1 MNEIEL
7 TPKQIVAE
15 LDKYIVGQGEAK
27 KSVAIALRNRWR
39 RKRLSEDM
47 QNEIIPKNI
56 LLIGPT
62 GVGKTE
68 IARRLARLVGAPFI
82 KVEATK
88 YTEVG
93 YVGRDVEQIIR
104 DLVANAIRMV
114 QEQESQRY
122 ERKAEEEANKR
133 ILQVLWPKK
142 KSVTDKV
149 PNPMDVFF
157 SSGDEGEE
165 KEEPKQLEEP
175 MSGRRQQML
184 DDIRQHK
191 MDDREIEVEVAEQE
205 RTIQGILTGNSTEE
219 LTNNFQEML
228 GSILPKKKKM
238 KKMTIAKAREVFKE
252 EELEK
257 CLDMDVIV
265 DKAIEATEE
274 AGIVFI
280 DEFDKIAEKGRS
292 NGPDV
297 SREGVQRDILPIVEG
312 ATVNTKYGP
321 VKTDHILFIAAGAF
335 HVSKPSDLIPELQG
349 RFPIRVELQSLT
361 VDDFRRILTEPN
373 QSLVKQYTALLA
385 TDGVTLEFT
394 DDGINAIAEYAHRV
408 NQETENIGARR
419 LHTIL
424 EKILENVAYEAPD
437 IETKHIVIDKAF
449 VADKLNDVVQNV
461 DLSHYI
467 CKKAYSAV
475 KTAYSMNK
483 SKPA

>member
-122 ERKAEEEANKR
+122 EQKAEEEANKR

-335 HVSKPSDLIPELQG
+335 HISKPSDLIPELQG

-467 CKKAYSAV
+467 L
-475 KTAYSMNK
+475 
-483 SKPA
+483 

>member
-1 MNEIEL
+1 MEQSSW

-15 LDKYIVGQGEAK
+15 LNKYIVGQGDAK

-39 RKRLSEDM
+39 RKRLSEEM
-47 QNEIIPKNI
+47 QDEIIPKNI

-68 IARRLARLVGAPFI
+68 IARRLAKLVGAPFI

-93 YVGRDVEQIIR
+93 YVGRDVEQMIR

-122 ERKAEEEANKR
+122 EEKAEAEANKR
-133 ILQVLWPKK
+133 ILQVFWPKK
-142 KSVTDKV
+142 SVVEKV
-149 PNPMDVFF
+149 KNPMDVFF
-157 SSGDEGEE
+157 GSDDDETQ
-165 KEEPKQLEEP
+165 EEPKQLEEGN
-175 MSGRRQQML
+175 SDRRQKML
-184 DDIRQHK
+184 EDICAHK
-191 MDDREIEVEVAEQE
+191 MDDREIEVEVAEQGPGF
-205 RTIQGILTGNSTEE
+205 QGILTGNSTEE

-228 GSILPKKKKM
+228 GSIMPKKKKK
-238 KKMTIAKAREVFKE
+238 KKMTVAKAREIFKE

-257 CLDMDVIV
+257 CLDMDTIV
-265 DKAIEATEE
+265 DKAVAATEE
-274 AGIVFI
+274 SGIVFI
-280 DEFDKIAEKGRS
+280 DEFDKIAEKGRT

-361 VDDFRRILTEPN
+361 VEDFRRILTEPS
-373 QSLVKQYTALLA
+373 QSLVKQYTALLE
-385 TDGVTLEFT
+385 TEGLTLDFT
-394 DDGINAIAEYAHRV
+394 DDGINAIAEYAYRV
-408 NQETENIGARR
+408 NRETENIGARR

-424 EKILENVAYEAPD
+424 EKILEDVAYEAPD
-437 IETKHIVIDKAF
+437 VDEKNIVIDKDF
-449 VADKLNDVVQNV
+449 VAGKLHDVVQNV

-467 CKKAYSAV
+467 L
-475 KTAYSMNK
+475 
-483 SKPA
+483 

>member
-1 MNEIEL
+1 MEKTEL

-15 LDKYIVGQGEAK
+15 LNKYIVGQGEAK
-27 KSVAIALRNRWR
+27 KSVSIALRNRWR

-47 QNEIIPKNI
+47 QDEIIPKNI

-68 IARRLARLVGAPFI
+68 IARRLAKLVGAPFI

-93 YVGRDVEQIIR
+93 YVGRDVEQMIR

-122 ERKAEEEANKR
+122 EEKAEEEANKR
-133 ILQVLWPKK
+133 ILQVFWPKK
-142 KSVTDKV
+142 SIQEKVKKPKSD
-149 PNPMDVFF
+149 
-157 SSGDEGEE
+157 
-165 KEEPKQLEEP
+165 
-175 MSGRRQQML
+175 RRQKMFE
-184 DDIRQHK
+184 DICAHK
-191 MDDREIEVEVAEQE
+191 MDDREIEVEVAEQNQGF
-205 RTIQGILTGNSTEE
+205 QGILTGNSTEE

-228 GSILPKKKKM
+228 GSIMPKKKKK
-238 KKMTIAKAREVFKE
+238 KKMTVAKAREIFKE

-257 CLDMDVIV
+257 CLDMDIIV

-274 AGIVFI
+274 SGIVFI

-373 QSLVKQYTALLA
+373 QSLVKQYKALLE

-394 DDGINAIAEYAHRV
+394 DDGIDAIAEYAYRV
-408 NQETENIGARR
+408 NLETENIGARR

-424 EKILENVAYEAPD
+424 EKILEDVAYEAPD
-437 IETKHIVIDKAF
+437 IDEKHIVVNKEF
-449 VADKLNDVVQNV
+449 VSGKLNDVVQNV

-467 CKKAYSAV
+467 L
-475 KTAYSMNK
+475 
-483 SKPA
+483 

>member
-1 MNEIEL
+1 MKENEL

-15 LDKYIVGQGEAK
+15 LNKYIVGQNEAK

-39 RKRLSEDM
+39 RKKLNEEM
-47 QNEIIPKNI
+47 QDEIIPKNI

-68 IARRLARLVGAPFI
+68 IARRLAKLVGAPFI

-114 QEQESQRY
+114 QEQEALQY
-122 ERKAEEEANKR
+122 EAKAEEEANKR
-133 ILQVLWPKK
+133 ILQVFWPKK
-142 KSVTDKV
+142 TAVKEKV
-149 PNPMDVFF
+149 PNPMNIFF
-157 SSGDEGEE
+157 SGDDEE
-165 KEEPKQLEEP
+165 DEEQPKQLEEP
-175 MSGRRQQML
+175 KSDRRQKMFEE
-184 DDIRQHK
+184 ICAHK
-191 MDDREIEVEVAEQE
+191 MDDREIEIEVREQE
-205 RTIQGILTGNSTEE
+205 RAIQGILTGNSTEE

-228 GSILPKKKKM
+228 GSIMPKKKKK
-238 KKMTIAKAREVFKE
+238 KKMTVAKAREIFKD

-257 CLDMDVIV
+257 CLDMDVII

-274 AGIVFI
+274 SGIVFI

-349 RFPIRVELQSLT
+349 RFPIRVRLQSLE
-361 VDDFRRILTEPN
+361 VDDFRKILTEPN

-394 DDGINAIAEYAHRV
+394 DDGIDAIAEYAYRV
-408 NQETENIGARR
+408 NLDMENIGARR

-424 EKILENVAYEAPD
+424 EKLLEEIAYEAPD
-437 IETKHIVIDKAF
+437 TEDSHIVVNKDF
-449 VADKLNDVVQNV
+449 VFSRLKDVVQDV

-467 CKKAYSAV
+467 L
-475 KTAYSMNK
+475 
-483 SKPA
+483 

>member
-205 RTIQGILTGNSTEE
+205 RTIQGIRTGNSTEE

-467 CKKAYSAV
+467 L
-475 KTAYSMNK
+475 
-483 SKPA
+483 

>member
-1 MNEIEL
+1 MNEIELTPKKRYSMNEIEL

-467 CKKAYSAV
+467 L
-475 KTAYSMNK
+475 
-483 SKPA
+483 

>member
-1 MNEIEL
+1 MNEAAL

-15 LDKYIVGQGEAK
+15 LDKYIVGQREAK

-39 RKRLSEDM
+39 RKNLSDDM
-47 QNEIIPKNI
+47 QDEIIPKNI

-62 GVGKTE
+62 GCGKTE
-68 IARRLARLVGAPFI
+68 IARRLAKLVGAPFI

-114 QEQESQRY
+114 QDQESQRF
-122 ERKAEEEANKR
+122 EEKAEDEANKR

-142 KSVTDKV
+142 SAIKEKV
-149 PNPMDVFF
+149 PNPMDIFF
-157 SSGDEGEE
+157 SGDDDDEP
-165 KEEPKQLEEP
+165 KEQPKQLEQP
-175 MSGRRQQML
+175 QSDKRQKLL
-184 DDIRQHK
+184 DDIASHT
-191 MDDREIEVEVAEQE
+191 MDDREIEVEVSEPE
-205 RTIQGILTGNSTEE
+205 RAIQGVLMGNSQEE

-228 GSILPKKKKM
+228 GSIMPKKKKK
-238 KKMTIAKAREVFKE
+238 KKMTIAKARKLFKE
-252 EELEK
+252 EELKK

-361 VDDFRRILTEPN
+361 VDDFRKILTEPN
-373 QSLVKQYTALLA
+373 QSLVKQYKALLGA
-385 TDGVTLEFT
+385 DGVDLDFT
-394 DDGINAIAEYAHRV
+394 ADGIDAIAEYAHRV
-408 NQETENIGARR
+408 NLETENIGARR

-424 EKILENVAYEAPD
+424 EKILEDIAFGAPD
-437 IETKHIVIDKAF
+437 EHAGHLAVDQEF
-449 VADKLNDVVQNV
+449 VKSKLHDVVQNV

-467 CKKAYSAV
+467 L
-475 KTAYSMNK
+475 
-483 SKPA
+483 

>member
-15 LDKYIVGQGEAK
+15 LDKYIVGQREAK

-39 RKRLSEDM
+39 RKHLTEDL
-47 QNEIIPKNI
+47 QREIIPKNI

-114 QEQESQRY
+114 QEQESQRL
-122 ERKAEEEANKR
+122 EEKAEDEANKR

-142 KSVTDKV
+142 KTLEEKV
-149 PNPMDVFF
+149 PNPMELFF
-157 SSGDEGEE
+157 SSGDDE
-165 KEEPKQLEEP
+165 KDDTKDDVKALDEP
-175 MSGRRQQML
+175 MSDRRQKML
-184 DDIRQHK
+184 EDIKNHK

-205 RTIQGILTGNSTEE
+205 RTISGILTGNSTEE

-228 GSILPKKKKM
+228 GSIMPKKKKK
-238 KKMTIAKAREVFKE
+238 KKMTIAKAREIFTD

-257 CLDMDVIV
+257 MVDMDVVV
-265 DKAIEATEE
+265 DKAIEATEQ

-361 VDDFRRILTEPN
+361 VDDFRRILTEPS
-373 QSLVKQYTALLA
+373 QSLVKQYTSLLS
-385 TDGVTLEFT
+385 TEGVELDFVDE
-394 DDGINAIAEYAHRV
+394 GIDTIAEYAYRV

-424 EKILENVAYEAPD
+424 EKILEDIAYEAPD
-437 IETKHIVIDKAF
+437 MEEKHIIINKEF
-449 VADKLNDVVQNV
+449 VDSKLNDVVENV

-467 CKKAYSAV
+467 L
-475 KTAYSMNK
+475 
-483 SKPA
+483 